1 MGLTMD
7 QQKGVAREKAKRYRR
22 ASRKKKGRLIED
34 YLELTGCTRH
44 HAAWLLRCWG
54 TTVWDRRAGRPVKI
68 VVGQRRSRQRTPRV
82 YDQQTVAALTK
93 LWRHFGYLCGKRL
106 AATLRLWLPH
116 YERWDAR
123 SQRKI
128 ALSPEVRAKLL
139 RISPATIDRLLRTEK
154 RKLTLR
160 GRSHTKKLSG
170 SLMLQIPI
178 RTFSEWQNVPVG
190 TLGVDLVGHDGGSA
204 QGEFAYTLLATD
216 RCTQWTEMRAVP
228 NKAQKWVFEQLLVVR
243 RLLPFDLLG
252 IHSDSGGE
260 FINAHLLRYCQQ
272 HQIHFTRSRA
282 YRKNDNNFT
291 EQKNFDVVRKHVG
304 YARYDTPEAVALLN
318 ELYDRLRLM
327 VNFVRPCAKL
337 IEKTR
342 HGARVRRRYDR
353 PQTPYQRVLACEQV
367 PEAVKQRLRE
377 QFAAID
383 PIALND
389 RIVHLQRRLLR
400 LAAERATPLERAG

>member
-1 MGLTMD
+1 MGFTMD
-7 QQKGVAREKAKRYRR
+7 QKAVVREKAKRYRH
-22 ASRKKKGRLIED
+22 ASKKKKGQLIEE
-34 YLELTGCTRH
+34 YVELTGCTRN

-54 TTVWDRRAGRPVKI
+54 TTVWDQRAGRSVKI
-68 VVGQRRSRQRTPRV
+68 IVGQRRSRQRTPRV
-82 YDQQTVAALTK
+82 YNQQTVAALTK

-116 YERWDAR
+116 YEGWDAR
-123 SQRKI
+123 SKHKI
-128 ALSPEVRAKLL
+128 ALTPELHAKLL

-160 GRSHTKKLSG
+160 GRSHTKKPTG
-170 SLMLQIPI
+170 SLLLQIPI
-178 RTFSEWQNVPVG
+178 RTFSEWQDVAVG
-190 TLGVDLVGHDGGSA
+190 TLGMDLVGHDGGSA
-204 QGEFAYTLLATD
+204 QGEFAYTLLTTD
-216 RCTQWTEMRAVP
+216 RCTQWTELRAVP

-243 RLLPFDLLG
+243 RLLPFELLAV
-252 IHSDSGGE
+252 HSDNGSE

-272 HQIHFTRSRA
+272 HQIAFTRSRA

-304 YARYDTPEAVALLN
+304 YVRYDTPEAVALLN

-342 HGARVRRRYDR
+342 HGSQVRRRYDR

-367 PEAVKQRLRE
+367 PEAAKQRLRE

-389 RIVHLQRRLLR
+389 QIVHLQRRLLR
-400 LAAERATPLERAG
+400 LAAESANRLQRVG